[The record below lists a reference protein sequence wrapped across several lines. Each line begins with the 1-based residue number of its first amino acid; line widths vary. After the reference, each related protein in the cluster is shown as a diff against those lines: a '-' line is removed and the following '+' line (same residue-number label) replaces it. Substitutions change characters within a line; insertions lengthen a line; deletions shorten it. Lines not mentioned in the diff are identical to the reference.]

1 MNKKDIIDILD
12 KSLNMPIGD
21 VSDEWKAPS
30 VVVGESGGVLF
41 VQTRAKS
48 KSEAKDLRDQVE
60 KALSDKYVIGR
71 GIIEFNSVEFRFFQF
86 LKIHEKPQK

>member
-30 VVVGESGGVLF
+30 VVVGEYGGVMF
-41 VQTRAKS
+41 VQTRADS
-48 KSEAKDLRDQVE
+48 KQEAKDLRDQV
-60 KALSDKYVIGR
+60 KAALSDKYEIGQ
-71 GIIEFNSVEFRFFQF
+71 GIIGFNSVEVRFFQR
-86 LKIHEKPQK
+86 LTILNETTK